1 MRTWTNMA
9 WPDDP
14 YRTGQQLYR
23 RPAGR
28 LAAFTTWPTVAG
40 GRAVP
45 LTTAIVYLP
54 LDRSKPVS
62 VTGQTLAFGFRAVS
76 ADDPAELPAVAAVAD
91 LDLMQARRHAAVIA
105 GYHLGQDLTALRQA
119 GGVTVRRG
127 LAAVADDWADRS
139 PAAGRAAL
147 VDCDLDL
154 PGAGLPMGQAC
165 QQSGISPT
173 RTGAA
178 GRGASHPATLAVER
192 ALVIALLCA
201 RHQGRYEW
209 DGVLDTGEVM
219 AAATWDCLPW
229 PESTARSVP
238 AGYGI
243 PPTGVGAAL
252 PAAAGQR
259 QRRWAAR
266 RRSP

>member
-1 MRTWTNMA
+1 MRTWTNLP

-28 LAAFTTWPTVAG
+28 LAAFTTWPAAAG
-40 GRAVP
+40 GQAVP

-54 LDRSKPVS
+54 LHRSKPVT
-62 VTGQTLAFGFRAVS
+62 VTGQTLTFGFRAVS
-76 ADDPAELPAVAAVAD
+76 AGDPVELPAVGAVAD
-91 LDLMQARRHAAVIA
+91 LDLMQARRHAAVLA
-105 GYHLGQDLTALRQA
+105 GYHLSRDLAALRPA
-119 GGVTVRRG
+119 DGTTTRRG

-154 PGAGLPMGQAC
+154 TGAGLPLGQAC
-165 QQSGISPT
+165 QQAGISL
-173 RTGAA
+173 TGT
-178 GRGASHPATLAVER
+178 GGASQGTSHPATLAVQR

-201 RHQGRYEW
+201 RHHGRYEW
-209 DGVLDTGEVM
+209 DGALDTGQVM

-229 PESTARSVP
+229 PETTARTVVTR
-238 AGYGI
+238 YGT
-243 PPTGVGAAL
+243 PPPGAEVAP

-259 QRRWAAR
+259 Q
-266 RRSP
+266 

>member
-1 MRTWTNMA
+1 MRTWTYLP

-28 LAAFTTWPTVAG
+28 LAAFTTWPAVAG
-40 GRAVP
+40 GQAVP

-54 LDRSKPVS
+54 LHRSKPVA

-76 ADDPAELPAVAAVAD
+76 ADEPAELPAVAAVAD
-91 LDLMQARRHAAVIA
+91 LDLMQARRHAAILT
-105 GYHLGQDLTALRQA
+105 GYHLGKDLAALRRA
-119 GGVTVRRG
+119 DGTTAWRG

-154 PGAGLPMGQAC
+154 PGAGLPLGQAC
-165 QQSGISPT
+165 QQAGISPT
-173 RTGAA
+173 GSGAA
-178 GRGASHPATLAVER
+178 GQGTSHPATLAVKR

-201 RHQGRYEW
+201 RHHRRYEW
-209 DGVLDTGEVM
+209 DGIMDIGEVM

-229 PESTARSVP
+229 PETTARTM
-238 AGYGI
+238 AADCGAR
-243 PPTGVGAAL
+243 PPGGADVAL
-252 PAAAGQR
+252 SAASGQR
-259 QRRWAAR
+259 Q
-266 RRSP
+266 